1 MFQAKEMG
9 EHFLMEEERR
19 DDDVSDGEVFPK
31 KAQVF
36 VISRT
41 KAIALAVIVVV
52 IIIFFRRHIGCFQR

>member
-41 KAIALAVIVVV
+41 KAIALAGAYYPEPSSPI
-52 IIIFFRRHIGCFQR
+52 QAL